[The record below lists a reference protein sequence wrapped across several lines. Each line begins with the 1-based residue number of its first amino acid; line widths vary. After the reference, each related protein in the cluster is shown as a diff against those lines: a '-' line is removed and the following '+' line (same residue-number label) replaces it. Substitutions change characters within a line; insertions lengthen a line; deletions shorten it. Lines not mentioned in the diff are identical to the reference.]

1 MAHAPTLLAPAHYE
15 GHTVTRRR
23 ERRDWFGFRR
33 GISLRTALVLRV
45 LIPLGVVLVLVATV
59 SLRTIERFME
69 ERMKDDVALVARAL
83 RLPVARALERG
94 RVGTI
99 QEALQSAFRIRRVYS
114 AHVYGPEGDLLAS
127 LGAPYPDERPAR
139 LSDLATG
146 GDLVGEFGSI
156 GGREVY
162 STFVPLTDP
171 WGQNLGLLQ
180 LTRRG
185 EDFDSQRAQLRW
197 QAALILLAGL
207 VVTTGL
213 VLLGHYR
220 AVGHPLERLGGS
232 MARVAEG
239 EGIHRASTAG
249 PHEIRALASAFNQ
262 MLDALLRA
270 DSEIDERRRAQDR
283 LRQQLIRN
291 EKLAAVGELSA
302 GVAHELGSPLSVIDG
317 RAQRLLR
324 DGSLAPEMR
333 GDIEDVRV
341 QVRRMEAIVR
351 QLLEFGRHD
360 PSPTVLVALDEVVKG
375 SVAAAS
381 DDASRANVE
390 IVLDPPSESL
400 LADLAP
406 RRFESAVANLIRNA
420 CQAVGGQD
428 TGRIE
433 VRWWTEHDEILLTVE
448 DDGPGISDEIRSRV
462 FEPFFTTKP
471 TGAGT
476 GLGLAVVHGVVEG
489 HGGRIIVDTSP
500 LGGAR
505 FTVHLPRA
513 IEAGKGG
520 GT

>member
-1 MAHAPTLLAPAHYE
+1 MAHAPTWLTPSK
-15 GHTVTRRR
+15 VPQMTRRR
-23 ERRDWFGFRR
+23 ERPDWLRFRH
-33 GISLRTALVLRV
+33 GISLRMALVLRV
-45 LIPLGVVLVLVATV
+45 LIPLGIVLVLVATV
-59 SLRTIERFME
+59 SLRTLERFME
-69 ERMKDDVALVARAL
+69 ERMKDDVELVARAL

-114 AHVYGPEGDLLAS
+114 AHVYGPDGDLLAS
-127 LGAPYPDERPAR
+127 LGTPYPDERPAR
-139 LSDLATG
+139 LSDLATE

-162 STFVPLTDP
+162 STFVPLTDA
-171 WGQNLGLLQ
+171 WGQSLGLLQ

-213 VLLGHYR
+213 VLVGHQR
-220 AVGHPLERLGGS
+220 AVGYPLERLGGS

-239 EGIHRASTAG
+239 EGIHRASTVG

-270 DSEIDERRRAQDR
+270 DSEIDERRREQDR

-324 DGSLAPEMR
+324 DRALAQEAR
-333 GDIEDVRV
+333 GDLEAVRV

-360 PSPTVLVALDEVVKG
+360 PSPTIAVVLGEVVKG
-375 SVAAAS
+375 AVASAS
-381 DDASRANVE
+381 DDARRADVE
-390 IVLDPPSESL
+390 IVLHPPSEPVM
-400 LADLAP
+400 AHVAP
-406 RRFESAVANLIRNA
+406 RRVESALANLVRNA
-420 CQAVGGQD
+420 CQAAGD
-428 TGRIE
+428 ESTGLVA
-433 VRWWTEHDEILLTVE
+433 VRWWVEGDEVLLTVE

-471 TGAGT
+471 TGVGT
-476 GLGLAVVHGVVEG
+476 GLGLAVVHGVIEG
-489 HGGRIIVDTSP
+489 HGGRITVDTSP

-505 FTVHLPRA
+505 FTVYLPRA
-513 IEAGKGG
+513 LEAMTGR